1 MSRLGR
7 AIQYFVGF
15 AAFILLWWGGSLLV
29 GPAVLPTPAQVAG
42 YLASPGV
49 LSHFVAQVSKT
60 AGRGL
65 LGFTMAWLVAVPVGL
80 LMGRRDSGERVGF
93 FPLLLLQSA
102 PPLFW
107 VTPLVLWLG
116 TEGLV
121 APVVAFLVSLPL
133 LTVHASTAVRHI
145 PPYEYDVFAVYAP
158 RPLVVA
164 RELYLPH
171 LLPALKSNI
180 HLGLLVSIKAAMLAE
195 WFAAQDGFGQ
205 TIRVHYQFFAMTEF
219 IGWALLFLVVVGG
232 VSFGVRAVLERALP
246 AERPTPS
253 WAKEA
258 VARYAAPETDCGS
271 ETPESD
277 LSRLDD
283 EARSSPGF
291 GDAERPQL
299 VVANLRFGYGRE
311 SLFEDLNFAVEARRP
326 LVLTGESGC
335 GKTTLL
341 KCLAGLLQPWSGS
354 VDAPGRVGLVFQQD
368 ALLDHRDAVGNVLLP
383 NMPAFDN
390 ADLERAAAALRL
402 WGLAGHEEKYPN
414 ELSGGMRKR
423 LAMARAWQFR
433 PSALLLDEPFV
444 NLDREARAA
453 LWELLLR
460 RLNEAS
466 IPTIIVTHYPEEIH
480 GYDIDVREW
489 QDLSGAPA

>member
-1 MSRLGR
+1 MTKLRR
-7 AIQYFVGF
+7 AAQYLAGF
-15 AAFILLWWGGSLLV
+15 AAFILLWWGGSFLV
-29 GPAVLPTPAQVAG
+29 GPAVLPSPAEVGG
-42 YLASPGV
+42 YLASAGV
-49 LSHFVAQVSKT
+49 LGQFLVQVSKT

-65 LGFTMAWLVAVPVGL
+65 LGFSAAWLVAVPIGL
-80 LMGRRDSGERVGF
+80 LMGRRDAAERVGF

-133 LTVHASTAVRHI
+133 LTVHASNAVRHI
-145 PPYEYDVFAVYAP
+145 PDYEYDVFAVYAP
-158 RPLVVA
+158 RPLVIA

-171 LLPALKSNI
+171 LLPAVKSNI

-205 TIRVHYQFFAMTEF
+205 TIRIHYQFFAMTEF

-232 VSFGVRAVLERALP
+232 LSFSVRAVLERTLP
-246 AERPTPS
+246 AKRPTAR
-253 WAKEA
+253 WAI
-258 VARYAAPETDCGS
+258 
-271 ETPESD
+271 D
-277 LSRLDD
+277 LLDKGVD
-283 EARSSPGF
+283 GVSAGEVDGADSTLPVFAGA
-291 GDAERPQL
+291 DRPQL
-299 VVANLRFGYGRE
+299 SVTDLRFGYERTP
-311 SLFEDLNFAVEARRP
+311 LFADVSFTVSTRRP

-341 KCLAGLLQPWSGS
+341 KCIAGLIQPWSGS
-354 VDAPGRVGLVFQQD
+354 IEVPGAVGLVFQQD
-368 ALLDHRDAVGNVLLP
+368 ALLEHRDSIGNALLP
-383 NMPAFDN
+383 NMPRFDR
-390 ADLERAAAALRL
+390 DEVEEAAAALRL
-402 WGLAGHEEKYPN
+402 WGLAGHDTKFPS

-433 PSALLLDEPFV
+433 PSVLLLDEPFV

-460 RLNEAS
+460 RLTEAS
-466 IPTIIVTHYPEEIH
+466 IPTVIVTHYPEEIH
-480 GYDIDVREW
+480 GYDIDVRDW
-489 QDLSGAPA
+489 QVLAGSTA